1 MLVRTLAEDTH
12 PDAERVLIEL
22 LRRATPARKMA
33 LVLDAN
39 RTARLLALAG
49 LRERHPGDSPARLR
63 RRLADLWLGPE
74 LAAKAYGPL
83 SEHRTS
89 SNERWKRP
97 GFLQLEINNTPRS
110 DPILKGTLVA
120 SSYCFC

>member
-1 MLVRTLAEDTH
+1 MRTLAEDTH

-22 LRRATPARKMA
+22 LRRATPARKLAM
-33 LVLDAN
+33 VLDAN

-49 LRERHPGDSPARLR
+49 LRERHPGESAARLR

-83 SEHRTS
+83 SEH
-89 SNERWKRP
+89 E
-97 GFLQLEINNTPRS
+97 
-110 DPILKGTLVA
+110 
-120 SSYCFC
+120 

>member
-1 MLVRTLAEDTH
+1 VLVRTLAEDTH

-33 LVLDAN
+33 MVLDAN
-39 RTARLLALAG
+39 RTARLLAMAG
-49 LRERHPGDSPARLR
+49 LRDRHPEDSPARLR

-83 SEHRTS
+83 CQHE
-89 SNERWKRP
+89 
-97 GFLQLEINNTPRS
+97 
-110 DPILKGTLVA
+110 
-120 SSYCFC
+120 

>member
-1 MLVRTLAEDTH
+1 VRTLAEDTH

-22 LRRATPARKMA
+22 LRRATPARKLAM
-33 LVLDAN
+33 VLDAN

-49 LRERHPGDSPARLR
+49 LRERHPGESAARLR

-83 SEHRTS
+83 SEH
-89 SNERWKRP
+89 E
-97 GFLQLEINNTPRS
+97 
-110 DPILKGTLVA
+110 
-120 SSYCFC
+120 